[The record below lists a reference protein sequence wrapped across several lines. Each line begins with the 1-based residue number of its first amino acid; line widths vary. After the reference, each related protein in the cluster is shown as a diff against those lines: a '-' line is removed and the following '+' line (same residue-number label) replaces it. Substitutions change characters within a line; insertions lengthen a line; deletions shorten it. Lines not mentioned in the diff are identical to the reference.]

1 MRFANPLNL
10 AYRAMQTAEQ
20 ALQAAEAAQA
30 AAAEVFP
37 YALISSGSLLAEL
50 AKHSKPLH
58 FSVSSAGSLSDMPD
72 GINGGVGC
80 EGFAIFRE
88 DTTGNAGVFLWQ
100 ARDAGGSTRARLWF
114 RTFRDVT
121 WTGPWKLLSATDA

>member
-1 MRFANPLNL
+1 MIFPNPLNL

-72 GINGGVGC
+72 GINGDLGC

>member
-10 AYRAMQTAEQ
+10 AHRAMRTAEQ
-20 ALQAAEAAQA
+20 ALQVAQAAQA

-37 YALISSGSLLAEL
+37 YALISSGTLLAEL
-50 AKHSKPLH
+50 AKHGKPLH
-58 FSVSSAGSLSDMPD
+58 FSISSAGNLSDMPD
-72 GINGGVGC
+72 GINGGLGC

-100 ARDAGGSTRARLWF
+100 ARDVGGSTRARLWF
-114 RTFRDVT
+114 RTFRDAT

>member
-1 MRFANPLNL
+1 MRFPNPLNL
-10 AYRAMQTAEQ
+10 AHRAMRTAEQ
-20 ALQAAEAAQA
+20 ALQVAQAAQA

-37 YALISSGSLLAEL
+37 YALISSGTLLEEL
-50 AKHSKPLH
+50 AKHGKPLH
-58 FSVSSAGSLSDMPD
+58 FSISSARNLSDMPD
-72 GINGGVGC
+72 GISVDLGC

-100 ARDAGGSTRARLWF
+100 ARDSGGSTRSRLWF
-114 RTFRDVT
+114 RTFRDAT